1 MARQLE
7 RVLSVFGQSSTRLF
21 IVDCISK
28 NGNSINKEDLIEKIM
43 SQTQVQ
49 RQSVR
54 KHLRKMVAKGE
65 LAIDGEVVTLRDPVQ
80 VIPTPWESW
89 SIVGIPLAIIFLLI
103 SFMQGNFF
111 FIFGMSILT
120 VYCLA
125 VNARDIFAYLKR
137 IRRT

>member
-21 IVDCISK
+21 IVNCISK
-28 NGNSINKEDLIEKIM
+28 NGNNINKEELIEKVM

-65 LAIDGEVVTLRDPVQ
+65 LVMDGEVVTLRDPIQ
-80 VIPTPWESW
+80 VIPAPWESW

-103 SFMQGNFF
+103 SFMQGDFI

-125 VNARDIFAYLKR
+125 INARDIFAYLQR